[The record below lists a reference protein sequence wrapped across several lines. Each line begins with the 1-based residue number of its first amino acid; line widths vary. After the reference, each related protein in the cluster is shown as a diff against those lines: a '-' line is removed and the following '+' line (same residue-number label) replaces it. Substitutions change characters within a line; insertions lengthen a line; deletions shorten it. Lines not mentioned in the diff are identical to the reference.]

1 MISSKGRS
9 GVTLLEAVVAL
20 MILSGATLSVL
31 TLFHL
36 GLRHQTQSSQRVL
49 AVSLAEQRIEELRH
63 RARTPAGFRQLRS
76 FSQVYTPDSERPK
89 FRVATR
95 VNEEEIH
102 SPCSA
107 FDQLDDPR
115 LIDASALRLTTYVV
129 WNPNTPGVRLTA
141 LVTEPRLEHS
151 NVRWNDIPASLA
163 KDQDVRVSA
172 DLLDLSEQPIPG
184 VKFQFWIKPRTS
196 TATLRRARDGRQL
209 NVVNRID
216 PVDAAD
222 LVHYPGGGVIL
233 TARARYFGQ
242 VLSADS
248 AEIELEN

>member
-1 MISSKGRS
+1 MTSTKRRGLGLI
-9 GVTLLEAVVAL
+9 EAVVAL

-63 RARTPAGFRQLRS
+63 QARTPAGFRELRTY
-76 FSQVYTPDSERPK
+76 SQVYTPDPARPK

-95 VNEEEIH
+95 VREEEIH

-107 FDQLDDPR
+107 FDQPDEPR
-115 LIDASALRLTTYVV
+115 LIDASALRLTTYVI
-129 WNPNTPGVRLTA
+129 WNENQSGVRLTA
-141 LVTEPRLEHS
+141 LVTEPRLAHS

-163 KDQDVRVSA
+163 RGQEVELSA
-172 DLLDLSEQPIPG
+172 DLLDLSDQPIPG

-196 TATLRRARDGRQL
+196 TATIRRRRDGRRM
-209 NVVNRID
+209 NVTNRVD

-222 LVHYPGGGVIL
+222 LVHYPGGGVVL

-248 AEIELEN
+248 AEIVLDN